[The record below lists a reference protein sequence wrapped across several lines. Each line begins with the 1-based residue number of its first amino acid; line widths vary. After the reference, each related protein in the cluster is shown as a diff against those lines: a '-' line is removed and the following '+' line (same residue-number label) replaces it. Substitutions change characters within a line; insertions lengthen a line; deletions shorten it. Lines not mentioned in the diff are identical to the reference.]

1 MTRARDAADQINRV
15 NSSAADANAITIDSS
30 ENVLV
35 GGTAYEGSSSSNAS
49 SSYLGSNGFISAN
62 VTNDYGM
69 QVNRT
74 GTDGALFNGRKNGS
88 DVGSIGSYGGSG
100 MYAMAPTSGGSG
112 LLFFSNAAPIYPIQ
126 NVSGTA
132 TISNG
137 VSDLGAAV
145 HRFKDLYL
153 SGGVFLGGTGAANK
167 LDDVEFGTWTPTLP
181 NGGSAGVNGAFY
193 TKVGQQVHL
202 QAQVTF
208 TPTNN
213 GSQFQIGGVPFV
225 SKAGGSTYSAGSLG
239 YSGALNTTHF
249 GDPLINH
256 NSGNYLYFHAMNGGA
271 TILNNAFGGAA
282 HNLIFAITYITNA

>member
-1 MTRARDAADQINRV
+1 MTRARDLADQINRV

-35 GGTAYEGSSSSNAS
+35 GGTSYEGSSSSNAS
-49 SSYLGSNGFISAN
+49 SAYIGSNGFISAN

-88 DVGSIGSYGGSG
+88 DVGSIG
-100 MYAMAPTSGGSG
+100 TKSGGMFIGSDDAG
-112 LLFFSNAAPIYPIQ
+112 IFFNDHGGGDSDALFPYDVGTNTFYNGHVDIGGPSN
-126 NVSGTA
+126 
-132 TISNG
+132 
-137 VSDLGAAV
+137 
-145 HRFKDLYL
+145 RFRNLYL
-153 SGGVFLGGTGAANK
+153 SGGVYLGGTGAANL

>member
-1 MTRARDAADQINRV
+1 MTRARNLADQINRV

-35 GGTAYEGSSSSNAS
+35 GGAAYEGSSNSNAS
-49 SSYLGSNGFISAN
+49 SAYLGSNGFISAN

-74 GTDGALFNGRKNGS
+74 GTDGALFNLRKNGS
-88 DVGSIGSYGGSG
+88 DVGSVG
-100 MYAMAPTSGGSG
+100 TSGGDLIVGTGDTGLKFFDGGNSIFPVTQSSG
-112 LLFFSNAAPIYPIQ
+112 LNRDSA
-126 NVSGTA
+126 V
-132 TISNG
+132 
-137 VSDLGAAV
+137 DLGYPSV
-145 HRFKDLYL
+145 RFKDHYL
-153 SGGVFLGGTGAANK
+153 SGGIFLGGAVAANK
-167 LDDVEFGTWTPTLP
+167 LDDYEFGTWTPTLP

-208 TPTNN
+208 NPTNN

-256 NSGNYLYFHAMNGGA
+256 NSGNYLYFHAINGGA

-282 HNLIFAITYITNA
+282 HNLIIAITYITNA

>member
-1 MTRARDAADQINRV
+1 MTRARNLADQINRV

-35 GGTAYEGSSSSNAS
+35 GGAAYEGSSNSNAS

-74 GTDGALFNGRKNGS
+74 GTDGALFNLRKNGS
-88 DVGSIGSYGGSG
+88 DVGSVG
-100 MYAMAPTSGGSG
+100 TSGGDLIVGTGDTGLKFFDGGNSIFPVTQSSG
-112 LLFFSNAAPIYPIQ
+112 LNRDSA
-126 NVSGTA
+126 V
-132 TISNG
+132 
-137 VSDLGAAV
+137 DLGYPSV
-145 HRFKDLYL
+145 RFKDHYL
-153 SGGVFLGGTGAANK
+153 SGGIFLGGAVAANK
-167 LDDVEFGTWTPTLP
+167 LDDYEFGTWTPTLP

-208 TPTNN
+208 NPTNN

-256 NSGNYLYFHAMNGGA
+256 NSGNYLYFHAINGGA

-282 HNLIFAITYITNA
+282 HNLIIAITYITNA